1 MRITFSPARD
11 APIHVYKQLTYE
23 QSCKIYALKNIGQ
36 SQPVIAQ
43 EIGINQS
50 SVSRELQRN
59 TGQRGYRFKQAQTL
73 CCNRRKIA

>member
-1 MRITFSPARD
+1 MLITFFPASD
-11 APIHVYKQLTYE
+11 APMQTYKQLSYK
-23 QSCKIYALKNIGQ
+23 QPCQIYALKDISQ
-36 SQPVIAQ
+36 SQQVIAQ